1 MWRWPRYSLVV
12 LFSGAASWIM
22 NLINNRIAYR
32 TVQDIR
38 AKAIRHI
45 QKLPLSYLDS
55 HSTGDIISRIT
66 ADADILSDGL
76 LLGFTQLFS
85 GMVTIIGTL
94 VFMFSRNVVITIM
107 VIVLTPLSF
116 FVAKFISS
124 HSFQMFQRQSS
135 ARGQQTAL
143 IEEMIGN
150 QKLVQAFGYQDKA
163 SERFAR
169 INEELRESSQ
179 QAVFTAAL
187 EILHGF
193 CQQCDLCRSRPCRRF
208 PDSGRRSD
216 CRWTFC
222 DACLCQSVYEAL

>member
-1 MWRWPRYSLVV
+1 
-12 LFSGAASWIM
+12 M

-94 VFMFSRNVVITIM
+94 VFIF
-107 VIVLTPLSF
+107 TPLINILSL
-116 FVAKFISS
+116 
-124 HSFQMFQRQSS
+124 
-135 ARGQQTAL
+135 TA
-143 IEEMIGN
+143 
-150 QKLVQAFGYQDKA
+150 
-163 SERFAR
+163 
-169 INEELRESSQ
+169 
-179 QAVFTAAL
+179 
-187 EILHGF
+187 
-193 CQQCDLCRSRPCRRF
+193 
-208 PDSGRRSD
+208 
-216 CRWTFC
+216 
-222 DACLCQSVYEAL
+222 

>member
-1 MWRWPRYSLVV
+1 MWRWLRQVLLVV

-116 FVAKFISS
+116 LWQNLFLPTLSRCFSVRAAPEDS
-124 HSFQMFQRQSS
+124 RQ
-135 ARGQQTAL
+135 L
-143 IEEMIGN
+143 
-150 QKLVQAFGYQDKA
+150 L
-163 SERFAR
+163 
-169 INEELRESSQ
+169 LRK
-179 QAVFTAAL
+179 
-187 EILHGF
+187 
-193 CQQCDLCRSRPCRRF
+193 
-208 PDSGRRSD
+208 
-216 CRWTFC
+216 
-222 DACLCQSVYEAL
+222 